1 MARVTGLGGVFFR
14 AGDREALAAWYRR
27 HLGLPISGGG
37 WHVLEWRERDD
48 PAKVGTT
55 VWALFPRDTSYFG
68 ASKPTFMLN
77 YRVDDLDAMLAQ
89 LRAAGVTVD
98 ERTHQDENGRF
109 GWATDPEGN
118 RIELWQP
125 APGH

>member
-14 AGDREALAAWYRR
+14 AGDREGLVAWYRR
-27 HLGLPISGGG
+27 HLGLPIAPGG
-37 WHVLEWRERDD
+37 WHILEWRERDD
-48 PAKVGTT
+48 PSKVGST
-55 VWALFPRDTSYFG
+55 VWALFPQDTSYFG

-98 ERTHQDENGRF
+98 ERTHQDEKGRF

-125 APGH
+125 APAH